1 MTINEL
7 SQRVTGMEWTSLEKS
22 LKGGYVPTLRPHSGK
37 GRQVKDFNNVMSELA
52 TELEKRGYRV
62 FRGLK

>member
-7 SQRVTGMEWTSLEKS
+7 SQRVTGMDWTILEKS
-22 LKGGYVPTLRPHSGK
+22 LKGGYVPTLRPHSGR
-37 GRQVKDFNNVMSELA
+37 GRDVKDFNKVMEELG

>member
-7 SQRVTGMEWTSLEKS
+7 SQRVTGMEWASLEKS

-37 GRQVKDFNNVMSELA
+37 GRQVKDFNKVMSELA